1 MLEKSLELEKKKR
14 EKNENKAFEEMSK
27 DIIEEYESRNVEI
40 SHVSHDNKL
49 VVSKSSSGNSLSAEE
64 TFQNLSVDNHTS
76 ANSES
81 YIKLSNVYNKT
92 SEDILRNIDENIDNK
107 KFQVKSNHKY
117 QQANTSQ
124 LKMNYTWSISMSM
137 GYKTLVTI

>member
-1 MLEKSLELEKKKR
+1 MLEKSLELEKKG
-14 EKNENKAFEEMSK
+14 EKNENKVFEEMSK

-40 SHVSHDNKL
+40 SHVSLDNKL

-81 YIKLSNVYNKT
+81 YIKLCNVYNKT
-92 SEDILRNIDENIDNK
+92 SEDISRNIDENIDNK
-107 KFQVKSNHKY
+107 KFKVKSNHKY
-117 QQANTSQ
+117 QQANDFTVKNE
-124 LKMNYTWSISMSM
+124 LY
-137 GYKTLVTI
+137 LVNFNVNGI

>member
-1 MLEKSLELEKKKR
+1 
-14 EKNENKAFEEMSK
+14 MSK
-27 DIIEEYESRNVEI
+27 DIIEEYESRNFEI
-40 SHVSHDNKL
+40 SHVSLDNKL

-92 SEDILRNIDENIDNK
+92 SEDISRNIDENIDNK

-124 LKMNYTWSISMSM
+124 LKMNYTWSISLSM